1 MYGSVTHFISTIL
14 KLVNKYLNQ
23 NNTKNLLFKASQR
36 SGFESPSGLNFEGL
50 SLATA
55 SIA

>member
-23 NNTKNLLFKASQR
+23 NNTKTLLFKASQR
-36 SGFESPSGLNFEGL
+36 SGFESSSGLNFKGI

>member
-23 NNTKNLLFKASQR
+23 NNTKNLLFKASQT
-36 SGFESPSGLNFEGL
+36 SGFESSSGLNFKGL

-55 SIA
+55 